1 MGRAALHSLMR
12 NGSVSGFYKAGA
24 GSSSF
29 EKLGRRREDAALE

>member
-12 NGSVSGFYKAGA
+12 NGGVSGFYKAGA

-29 EKLGRRREDAALE
+29 EKLGMQTKGKCCS